1 MGKVSFSELVNIDSL
16 KKMLESIYGVSEIPI
31 GIMDVDGII
40 NITTGWQDI
49 CTKYHRVH
57 KDTCKRC
64 TLSDQYISDHIRDGG
79 YISYKCL
86 NNMWDIALPI
96 IISGEHMATIILGQF
111 FYEDEVIDIEYFR
124 AQAIKFGFDEKDYM
138 EALSRVPIY
147 SKKKVENIIEYCS
160 ALVMT
165 LAESGLSQIEY
176 KNSQNELEKSQKYFN
191 TIYNAVN
198 DSIFIHD
205 VYGNILDVNET
216 TTTMFG
222 YSKDELISMN
232 VYDIVSENPDGTE
245 FNYEILVNRARN
257 NETLILE
264 YVVKNKSGKEF
275 WIEVNIHIAK
285 IHEEET
291 IVVAVRDITERKQN
305 ELALQNEAREMDKL
319 RTEFFANISHEL
331 RTPLNIILGA
341 IQINGMVIK
350 DEEKPIN
357 REKIINNINIEK
369 QNCFRLLRLINN
381 LIDSTKLDSGYFELN
396 MSNCNIVNV
405 VEEITLSVAEY
416 INNND
421 LGLIFDTEIEEKIV
435 ALDLDK
441 IERIILNILSNA
453 IKFTA
458 PGGSIFVNIFDGEE
472 FITISIEDTGIGIPE
487 EKLNIIFDR
496 FRQVDKSFTRDCEG
510 SGIGLS
516 LVKSL
521 VEMQG
526 GTISVES
533 KYGVGTKFFIKF
545 PVTVVQ
551 SDKGKESIK
560 AIDNSINDFVH
571 RMKIEFSDIY
581 K

>member
-31 GIMDVDGII
+31 GIIDVDGTI

-64 TLSDQYISDHIRDGG
+64 SISDQYISEHIRDGG

-86 NNMWDIALPI
+86 NNMWEIALPI
-96 IISGEHMATIILGQF
+96 VISGEHMATIILGQF

-124 AQAIKFGFDEKDYM
+124 SQAIEFGFNEKDYM
-138 EALSRVPIY
+138 DALSRVPIY

-165 LAESGLSQIEY
+165 LAESGLSQLEY
-176 KNSQNELEKSQKYFN
+176 KNSQNELEKSQKYLN
-191 TIYNAVN
+191 TIFNSVN

-245 FNYEILVNRARN
+245 FDFEILVNRARN

-264 YVVKNKSGKEF
+264 YVVKNKSSKEF
-275 WIEVNIHIAK
+275 WIEVNIHIAN
-285 IHEEET
+285 IHEEEIILVT
-291 IVVAVRDITERKQN
+291 ARDITERKQN

-341 IQINGMVIK
+341 IQINGMAMK
-350 DEEKPIN
+350 EEEKPIN

-396 MSNCNIVNV
+396 MTSCNIVNV

-421 LGLIFDTEIEEKIV
+421 LELIFDTDIEERIV

-472 FITISIEDTGIGIPE
+472 YITISIEDTGIGIPE
-487 EKLNIIFDR
+487 DKLNIIFDR
-496 FRQVDKSFTRDCEG
+496 FRQVDKSFTRNCEG

-521 VEMQG
+521 VEVHG

-533 KYGVGTKFFIKF
+533 KYGFGTKFLINF
-545 PVTVVQ
+545 PVKVVQ
-551 SDKGKESIK
+551 SDEGTESIK
-560 AIDNSINDFVH
+560 VIDNSINDFVH